1 MRTGLLITAGW
12 LAAAA
17 AASAVS
23 WSAVTLARSAVTP
36 RTASQAVA
44 GAGAAGALTSS
55 PAPPPS
61 RSPRGTAPASPSG
74 RPGPAGRSA
83 PGDLSDPV
91 LARGIGGTVTFRC
104 DGSVPVFQ
112 NVTPWQGFSHR
123 VDDSGSG
130 EVRFES
136 DSHRTDITV
145 SCAGGVPR
153 WSADEKA
160 EGGGGSGNSGKG
172 GGSSGHG

>member
-1 MRTGLLITAGW
+1 VRTGLLMTAGW

-36 RTASQAVA
+36 KTASQAAA
-44 GAGAAGALTSS
+44 GGGAAGRLTAS
-55 PAPPPS
+55 PTSAPS
-61 RSPRGTAPASPSG
+61 RSPRGTGPASPSG
-74 RPGPAGRSA
+74 QAGPTGRST
-83 PGDLSDPV
+83 PGHLSDPV
-91 LARGIGGTVTFRC
+91 LAPGTGGTVIFRC
-104 DGSVPVFQ
+104 DGSTPVIQ
-112 NVTPWQGFSHR
+112 NVTPWPGFSQR

-136 DSHRTDITV
+136 DSHRTEIKV
-145 SCAGGVPR
+145 SCAGGRPR
-153 WSADEKA
+153 WTAEEKA
-160 EGGGGSGNSGKG
+160 EGGGGSGKG